1 VPPDAIRICHGAI
14 LAANRKKITF
24 CDCVDLARP
33 LGVRLKATGKFK
45 SKSGVGGASFYAQG
59 VEVEVER
66 ETGKV
71 KVQRIVSAHDVGTVI
86 NPVLHQGQIEGG
98 MVQGLGYSLMEDLAD
113 EEGKIIP
120 ASLGD
125 YKMPNI
131 SDVPVHQT
139 ILLKDA
145 RGPAP
150 YESKAIGEHSTSPMA
165 AAMAN
170 AIYDATGVQIR
181 KTPITAEMI
190 YDALKKGDATV
201 PADGTCWPRVA
212 ALCNIPSVANPVP

>member
-1 VPPDAIRICHGAI
+1 
-14 LAANRKKITF
+14 
-24 CDCVDLARP
+24 
-33 LGVRLKATGKFK
+33 LKAAGNFK
-45 SKSGVGGASFYAQG
+45 SGPGLGGASFYAQG

-71 KVQRIVSAHDVGTVI
+71 RVLRIVSAHDVATII

-98 MVQGLGYSLMEDLAD
+98 MVQGLGYALMEDLAD
-113 EEGKIIP
+113 EEGKIVP

-131 SDVPVHQT
+131 RDVPLHQT
-139 ILLKDA
+139 ILLRDA

-165 AAMAN
+165 AAIAN
-170 AIYDATGVQIR
+170 GIYDATGVQIR

-190 YDALKKGDATV
+190 YNALQE
-201 PADGTCWPRVA
+201 RRS
-212 ALCNIPSVANPVP
+212 NPSD